1 MFDFPIARWFL
12 ILACMAPLQA
22 CSNSYSAKPIEA
34 WVVDAETK
42 QPVEGVNVVAHWEL
56 SYGLEGGG
64 SDTLTVSEAVTD
76 KNGRFY
82 FQGWG
87 PKEVPKHLPSEA
99 RLKNRDP
106 VVIIF
111 KSGYRYLELVRERD
125 NSTEGGRGSSTR
137 NFFMNGQKIELSKFK
152 GDDKEYA
159 KNIRFLNSGVMSTL
173 GSLLTDP
180 CSYENIPRMIITLD
194 KELYAN
200 KDVIRDGYAKYD
212 YAETFY
218 SKLITAERNHVSL
231 GLRSSCRPPEKFF
244 SEYIK

>member
-1 MFDFPIARWFL
+1 MTRWLVIVGFL
-12 ILACMAPLQA
+12 APLQA

-42 QPVEGVNVVAHWEL
+42 QPLEGVNVVAHWGL

-82 FQGWG
+82 FPGWG
-87 PKEVPKHLPSEA
+87 PKEVPKHLPPEA
-99 RLKNRDP
+99 RLKNIDP
-106 VVIIF
+106 VVILF
-111 KSGYRYLELVRERD
+111 KSGYRYRPLAREHD
-125 NSTEGGRGSSTR
+125 TFMEGWHGPSTR

-152 GDDKEYA
+152 GDAKKYA
-159 KNIRFLNSGVMSTL
+159 ENIDNAYSAVIGTL

-180 CSYENIPRMIITLD
+180 CSYENIPRAIITMD

-200 KDVIRDGYAKYD
+200 KDVIRANDPKYD
-212 YAETFY
+212 YAKSFY
-218 SKLITAERNHVSL
+218 PKLIAAEKNHTLDLRTA
-231 GLRSSCRPPEKFF
+231 CRPPEQFF

>member
-1 MFDFPIARWFL
+1 MTRLLVIVGFL
-12 ILACMAPLQA
+12 VPLQA

-42 QPVEGVNVVAHWEL
+42 QPLEGVNVVAHWEL

-82 FQGWG
+82 FPGWG
-87 PKEVPKHLPSEA
+87 PKQVPKNLPSEA

-106 VVIIF
+106 TIILF
-111 KSGYRYLELVRERD
+111 KSGYRYLRLEREHD

-152 GDDKEYA
+152 GDAKKYA
-159 KNIRFLNSGVMSTL
+159 GNTENANSAVEFTL
-173 GSLLTDP
+173 GSLLTNP
-180 CSYENIPRMIITLD
+180 CSYEYIPRMLITLD
-194 KELYAN
+194 KELYAH
-200 KDVIRDGYAKYD
+200 KELIHRD

-218 SKLITAERNHVSL
+218 AKLLAAERNHVSL
-231 GLRSSCRPPEKFF
+231 GPLSVCRPPQKFF